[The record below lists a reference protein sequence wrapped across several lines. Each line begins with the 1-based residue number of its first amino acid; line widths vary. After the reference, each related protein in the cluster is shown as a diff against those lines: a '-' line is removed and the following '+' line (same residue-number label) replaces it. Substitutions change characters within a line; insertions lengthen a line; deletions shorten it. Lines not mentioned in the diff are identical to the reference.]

1 MGRNNVLIYFPQNLK
16 KTLTLQLRSGLVYK
30 ANLEFDRVR
39 LQSYVSKRRQKIFK
53 YTHSAEPN
61 HRGFFRIYPPPGGT
75 VLPTT
80 ARVSGIEFKPSVI
93 HFLFV
98 LNNIIPVSFSLP
110 LYLSLFHFS
119 SSALFRSP
127 FLVSLFVDKYSP
139 STKRVFFTGFRKS
152 PFTFCYIFAVTA
164 VADSLSRVNTKHAS
178 RLMIC
183 KEYRN
188 NKNKFLSEIFFSH

>member
-61 HRGFFRIYPPPGGT
+61 HRGFFRIYPPGGT

-110 LYLSLFHFS
+110 LYLSLFYFS

-139 STKRVFFTGFRKS
+139 STKGVFFTGFRKS
-152 PFTFCYIFAVTA
+152 PFTFCYIFVVTA
-164 VADSLSRVNTKHAS
+164 VADSLSRVNTC
-178 RLMIC
+178 LDVMVC

-188 NKNKFLSEIFFSH
+188 NKNKFLLEIFFSH